1 MSDSEVQAADDRL
14 LSGLREFLERPGF
27 QRFIIALIVVNAIA
41 LGLETDAGIA
51 ARYGSVLQLLD
62 QVVIGI
68 FCVEISLKL
77 TAWRGRFFRDPWN
90 VFDFFVV
97 AMALMP
103 TNGAFSVL
111 RSLRILRALRLLS
124 VAPSLRRVV
133 AALLG
138 ALPGMASIALLLML
152 ILYVAAVMGTRLFAE
167 ASPEYFGTL
176 GRSLFTLFQ
185 VMTLE
190 AWPDVARPLM
200 EAEPWAWIF
209 FVCFIMVTTFT
220 VLNLV
225 IAVIVNAMEQRV
237 TEEIKAEQQAER
249 AEAHDERDLVMQEL
263 RALREA
269 VDRLQR

>member
-1 MSDSEVQAADDRL
+1 MSASDVQAADDRL
-14 LSGLREFLERPGF
+14 LAGLRQFLERPGF
-27 QRFIIALIVVNAIA
+27 QRFIIVLIVINAIA

-51 ARYGSVLQLLD
+51 ARYGSELQLIDKL
-62 QVVIGI
+62 VVGI
-68 FCVEISLKL
+68 FCVEIGLKL
-77 TAWRGRFFRDPWN
+77 LAWRGRFFRDPWN
-90 VFDFFVV
+90 VFDFIVV
-97 AMALMP
+97 SLALMP

-111 RSLRILRALRLLS
+111 RAMRILRSLRLVS
-124 VAPSLRRVV
+124 VMPSMRRVV
-133 AALLG
+133 AALFG
-138 ALPGMASIALLLML
+138 ALPGMASIAALLLL
-152 ILYVAAVMGTRLFAE
+152 ILYVAAVMGTRLFADE
-167 ASPEYFGTL
+167 SPEYFGTL

-200 EAEPWAWIF
+200 QQEPWAWVF
-209 FVCFIMVTTFT
+209 FVCFIMISTFT

-237 TEEIKAEQQAER
+237 AEEIKAENQAER
-249 AEAHDERDLVMQEL
+249 AEAHDERTQVLQEL